1 MESKYKSLTE
11 WRKADLKAYNYARVN
26 NLLEKICEKNNWKLN
41 FRAPNGYIKVSVLD
55 ELEGIIET
63 IDINKRIETHNKG
76 KGSRYTKTRLPVVL
90 RASFDGF
97 DKSTA
102 AKEEYR
108 IKQLNREEKLKLC
121 YIYE

>member
-1 MESKYKSLTE
+1 
-11 WRKADLKAYNYARVN
+11 LKTKPYYVYI
-26 NLLEKICEKNNWKLN
+26 LECSDGTL
-41 FRAPNGYIKVSVLD
+41 YT
-55 ELEGIIET
+55 GIT

-108 IKQLNREEKLKLC
+108 IKQLNRKEKLKLC